1 MSVAST
7 KAFYAQI
14 AAGFLLAWAIAEEV
28 GGTVD
33 PALTSAL
40 KDLPEAMDA
49 TIARRADIAVA
60 AQTLAPSKRY
70 WAMVGNGT
78 NRIAA
83 EELRIK
89 LSELCYRS
97 IACDAT
103 EDKKPIDLSCEP
115 LIPVCAAVLD
125 GPHAAHVAN
134 EGAIYRAHPAPPTP
148 I

>member
-60 AQTLAPSKRY
+60 AQTPAPSKRY

-78 NRIAA
+78 NRTAAA
-83 EELRIK
+83 ELRNQ
-89 LSELCYRS
+89 LRAPRYRS
-97 IACDAT
+97 NA
-103 EDKKPIDLSCEP
+103 
-115 LIPVCAAVLD
+115 
-125 GPHAAHVAN
+125 
-134 EGAIYRAHPAPPTP
+134 
-148 I
+148 